1 MGVLW
6 TAFNPLNGLIAQRVE
21 VRCSLECLATQII
34 RRKFCLAP
42 PPKKKKIQQCV
53 NAFQCLFF
61 CRFREK
67 PFSSHHAC
75 IVTARGSGLPLM
87 CNRRKWQPSHWH
99 RTLELVL
106 PSGCRADG
114 QSVAC
119 LTNRPIAIL
128 YLRKS
133 VKGKSGKKRSRFW
146 LFRELLVPL
155 CLTPSFVR
163 VTLLSSRTRDNCD

>member
-21 VRCSLECLATQII
+21 VRRSLECLATQII
-34 RRKFCLAP
+34 RRKFCLASP
-42 PPKKKKIQQCV
+42 PKKKIQQCV

-61 CRFREK
+61 GASVKVHSAHIMPVLSQQE
-67 PFSSHHAC
+67 
-75 IVTARGSGLPLM
+75 VSGLPLM

-133 VKGKSGKKRSRFW
+133 VKGKSGQKRSRFW
-146 LFRELLVPL
+146 LFRELLVRL
-155 CLTPSFVR
+155 CSTPSFVR